1 MENRAGHGQC
11 PHLSGFSLLLIS
23 AAISFIALI
32 YFALPNFRNLSDGL
46 IAALIHRDALY
57 SQEDIDWMNQAFNLD
72 IGETELLDFFEENLF
87 AVG

>member
-1 MENRAGHGQC
+1 M
-11 PHLSGFSLLLIS
+11 
-23 AAISFIALI
+23 
-32 YFALPNFRNLSDGL
+32 PNFRNLSDGL